1 LVSKVALSLSTSTT
15 RTHQCFLRAG
25 SEFFLFGSAGP
36 AFGSYEIDIDG
47 CAEEHSAH
55 AAKNASGH
63 LLFSTKSLA
72 YTEHSVKVTNLGPKH
87 RGEGGDLLVDFLK
100 TTVDIAPAG

>member
-1 LVSKVALSLSTSTT
+1 
-15 RTHQCFLRAG
+15 LRAG
-25 SEFFLFGSAGP
+25 SEFFLFGAAGP

-63 LLFSTKSLA
+63 LLFSTKNLA
-72 YTEHSVKVTNLGPKH
+72 YTEHSVKVTNLGSKH